1 MGLFDQNSITMES
14 ATQIAPGSP
23 LWENWVK
30 NHITNNTP
38 QKANTKLEIKGDA
51 LLINSDIVACRI
63 FDTVGIS
70 KYLPNITSIEF
81 NGELD
86 LGCYLLFGWF
96 DAENIIRFKS
106 KVIRISNI
114 RSVKNLDLDTK
125 ALECSNVDRFEHV
138 TFSNETFLDIKCR
151 LTEFHD
157 CAFHPESTIHYHC
170 ATLTDLQSRERFS
183 GIIQD
188 VINQLDKDSP
198 KWNESIAARSLAG
211 YIFRKA
217 DQYSVKELFGISC
230 PVKQIWVS
238 FEVNKTRVYILFTP
252 SQHLCTPDYRF
263 TKDGWF
269 VKISL

>member
-1 MGLFDQNSITMES
+1 MGLFDQNSVTMES

-30 NHITNNTP
+30 NHITNNNP
-38 QKANTKLEIKGDA
+38 QKANTKLEIKGDT
-51 LLINSDIVACRI
+51 LLINGDVVTCRI
-63 FDTVGIS
+63 FDAVGIS

-81 NGELD
+81 SGELD
-86 LGCYLLFGWF
+86 LGCYLLFGGF

-106 KVIRISNI
+106 KSMRISNI
-114 RSVKNLDLDTK
+114 RSVKNLDLDTR

-138 TFSNETFLDIKCR
+138 TFSNETFLDIKYR

-157 CAFHPESTIHYHC
+157 CTFHPESTIHYHC
-170 ATLTDLQSRERFS
+170 ATIDIPKSRSYLSDIMR
-183 GIIQD
+183 D

-198 KWNESIAARSLAG
+198 KWNESISARSLAG

-252 SQHLCTPDYRF
+252 SQHLCPPDYRF

>member
-1 MGLFDQNSITMES
+1 MGLFNQNPITMES

-30 NHITNNTP
+30 NHIIKNAPRDTNVE
-38 QKANTKLEIKGDA
+38 LEIKDNE
-51 LLINSDIVACRI
+51 LLVNSNMIPCRI

-70 KYLPNITSIEF
+70 EYLPNITSIEF
-81 NGELD
+81 SDELN
-86 LGCYLLFGWF
+86 LGCYLLSGRL
-96 DAENIIRFKS
+96 DIENIVRLKS
-106 KVIRISNI
+106 RVMNISNI
-114 RSVKNLDLDTK
+114 CCMEDLDLDAK

-138 TFSNETFLDIKCR
+138 TFSNETFLNIKYQ

-157 CAFHPESTIHYHC
+157 CTFHPESTIHYHC
-170 ATLTDLQSRERFS
+170 TTIDIPKSRS
-183 GIIQD
+183 YLSDIIRD

-198 KWNESIAARSLAG
+198 NWNKSFAARSLAG
-211 YIFRKA
+211 YMFRKA
-217 DQYSVKELFGISC
+217 DRYSVKELFGISC

-238 FEVNKTRVYILFTP
+238 FEVNKTRIYIQFTP
-252 SQHLCTPDYRF
+252 SKHLCEHDYRF

>member
-1 MGLFDQNSITMES
+1 MES

-30 NHITNNTP
+30 EHITNNIP
-38 QKANTKLEIKGDA
+38 QKVNTKLEIKGDA
-51 LLINSDIVACRI
+51 LLINSDAVACRI

-81 NGELD
+81 NGELN

-106 KVIRISNI
+106 KVMRISNI
-114 RSVKNLDLDTK
+114 RSVKNLDLDAK
-125 ALECSNVDRFEHV
+125 ALECSNVDWFDHV
-138 TFSNETFLDIKCR
+138 TFSNETFLDVKCR
-151 LTEFHD
+151 LTEFRD
-157 CAFHPESTIHYHC
+157 CVFHPESIIRYHC
-170 ATLTDLQSRERFS
+170 ATLTDLRSRERFS
-183 GIIQD
+183 SIIQD

-198 KWNESIAARSLAG
+198 NWNKSFAARSLAG
-211 YIFRKA
+211 YMFRKA

-230 PVKQIWVS
+230 PVKQIWIS
-238 FEVNKTRVYILFTP
+238 FEANETRVYIRFTP
-252 SQHLCTPDYRF
+252 SQHPHTPDYRF

-269 VKISL
+269 VKITV

>member
-14 ATQIAPGSP
+14 AAQIAPGSP

-30 NHITNNTP
+30 NHITNNNP

-51 LLINSDIVACRI
+51 LLINGDVVTCRI
-63 FDTVGIS
+63 FDAVGIS

-81 NGELD
+81 SGELD
-86 LGCYLLFGWF
+86 LGCYLLFGGF

-106 KVIRISNI
+106 KAIRISNI
-114 RSVKNLDLDTK
+114 RSVKNLDLDTR
-125 ALECSNVDRFEHV
+125 ALECFNVDRFDHV
-138 TFSNETFLDIKCR
+138 TFSNETFLDVKCQ

-157 CAFHPESTIHYHC
+157 CTFHPESIICYHC
-170 ATLTDLQSRERFS
+170 ETLTDLQSRERFS

-188 VINQLDKDSP
+188 VITQLDKDSP
-198 KWNESIAARSLAG
+198 QWNKLISARSLAG
-211 YIFRKA
+211 YMFRKA
-217 DQYSVKELFGISC
+217 DQYSVKELFGVSC

-238 FEVNKTRVYILFTP
+238 FEANKTRIYILFTP
-252 SQHLCTPDYRF
+252 SQHLCSPDYRF

>member
-1 MGLFDQNSITMES
+1 MGLFNQNPITMES
-14 ATQIAPGSP
+14 AAQIVPGSP

-30 NHITNNTP
+30 NHITNNIP
-38 QKANTKLEIKGDA
+38 QKADTKLEIKGDA
-51 LLINSDIVACRI
+51 LLINSDVDVCRI

-81 NGELD
+81 NGELN
-86 LGCYLLFGWF
+86 LGCYLLFECF
-96 DAENIIRFKS
+96 DAENITRFKS
-106 KVIRISNI
+106 NVMRISNI

-125 ALECSNVDRFEHV
+125 ALECSNVDWFDHV
-138 TFSNETFLDIKCR
+138 IFSNETFLDVKCR
-151 LTEFHD
+151 LTEFRD
-157 CAFHPESTIHYHC
+157 CVFHPESTIHYHC
-170 ATLTDLQSRERFS
+170 ETLTDLQSRERFS

-188 VINQLDKDSP
+188 VITQLDKDSP
-198 KWNESIAARSLAG
+198 QWNRSIAARSLAG

-238 FEVNKTRVYILFTP
+238 FEVNKTRIYILFTP
-252 SQHLCTPDYRF
+252 SQHLCAPDYRF